1 MADKQKSVHAGHRT
15 RLLELATKAGFENLT
30 DVQAMEV
37 LLTYIFPR
45 GDVNPLAHRLLDE
58 FGSFSAVLEAEPDD
72 LKHVKGI
79 NVRSAQMLANFKGM
93 FFYYYTSRITSKTVV
108 ENKAEILDIVEDY
121 LRFRTTEYALL
132 LALSPSNSIIHKKLI
147 RSQTRDDVPISMNE
161 FTRFLSY
168 SKPKKVVVAH
178 CHPYG
183 HCGPSQEDIELFERY
198 QKICQSCGIELI
210 DSYIVGED
218 AIYSSVDDKVIRRL
232 L

>member
-1 MADKQKSVHAGHRT
+1 MANEENVHAGHRA

-30 DVQAMEV
+30 EPQAMEV

-45 GDVNPLAHRLLDE
+45 GDVNPLAHRLLNE

-72 LKHVKGI
+72 LMHIKGI
-79 NVRSAQMLANFKGM
+79 NVRSARMLANFRGM
-93 FFYYYTSRITSKTVV
+93 FFYYYTSRINGKTVV
-108 ENKAEILDIVEDY
+108 KNKAEILDIVEEH
-121 LRFRTTEYALL
+121 LRFRTTEYAVM
-132 LALSPSNSIIHKKLI
+132 LALSPSNNVIHKKLL
-147 RSQTRDDVPISMNE
+147 RSQTRDDVPVSIHD

-168 SKPKKVVVAH
+168 SKPKKVVLAH

-183 HCGPSQEDIELFERY
+183 SCAPSEADITLFEEYRN
-198 QKICQSCGIELI
+198 ICQSCGIDLI

-218 AIYSSVDDKVIRRL
+218 AIYSTVEDKIVRHL